1 MDKYNSPN
9 FNQDEGRF
17 CHPDG
22 DNHIKSAGDLFDF
35 FSAYLTREIDEWE
48 KKGFPCIRR
57 SRFEMA
63 SFKED
68 VMWVGHASILINH
81 KNVTVLTDPQFS
93 DRASPFL
100 SMGPRRV
107 TPSPVKID
115 DLPDI
120 NIIVIS
126 HNHYDHLDEAS
137 IRKLARV
144 QQRIK
149 FLVPLGLKTVLEEW
163 GVRNVTELDWWE
175 PLKIDGVKIQPTP
188 VKHWS
193 KRTFFDRNKTLW
205 AGWMVQWSDFAF
217 YFAGDSGYSSDFKKT
232 VKKLGKPD
240 LAAIPIG
247 AYEPRKFMKS
257 AHINPEEAVTV
268 FTDLGAKYAIGIHW
282 GTFKLTLEPMSEPPI
297 RLTKALN
304 AAGVDSKAFRTLKH
318 GETWP
323 DVLSN

>member
-22 DNHIKSAGDLFDF
+22 DNHNKSAGDLFDF

-48 KKGFPCIRR
+48 RKGFPYIRR

-163 GVRNVTELDWWE
+163 GVEMLRSWT
-175 PLKIDGVKIQPTP
+175 GG
-188 VKHWS
+188 S
-193 KRTFFDRNKTLW
+193 R
-205 AGWMVQWSDFAF
+205 
-217 YFAGDSGYSSDFKKT
+217 
-232 VKKLGKPD
+232 
-240 LAAIPIG
+240 
-247 AYEPRKFMKS
+247 
-257 AHINPEEAVTV
+257 
-268 FTDLGAKYAIGIHW
+268 
-282 GTFKLTLEPMSEPPI
+282 
-297 RLTKALN
+297 
-304 AAGVDSKAFRTLKH
+304 
-318 GETWP
+318 
-323 DVLSN
+323 